1 MGRVTNDLELDGLAV
16 ELDGADLK
24 VDADGRDVALG
35 VRVVRKAQQ
44 QTALAHTAVADEEEL
59 EQVVAV
65 RARRGREWE
74 STGTGT
80 VEGKG
85 EDKLLGVHCVEG
97 ACTEKK
103 TKTRKHTESEG
114 ERSQS
119 LTDAGRER

>member
-80 VEGKG
+80 VERRG

-97 ACTEKK
+97 ACTEKNKNKK
-103 TKTRKHTESEG
+103 THRK
-114 ERSQS
+114 
-119 LTDAGRER
+119 